1 MVLTNNGALIG
12 VDLGGTKV
20 AAGRIDGAEL
30 GEVVYKL
37 IPANSNDPRDI
48 INVIIEVIEKL
59 FDEQVLGIG
68 IGIPGLVDREEGIVN
83 DVQNIPS
90 WKEVHLGNILE
101 THFNVPVYL
110 DNDANCFALG
120 ESRFGKGKDEDD
132 FVGLTLGTG
141 MGGGII
147 KDGFLIPDAHCGSG
161 EFGNIPYLN
170 SIYEDY
176 CSGKFF
182 VTEYGFKGEELTE
195 AAIQG
200 DKLALKAFDEFGMH
214 LGNAI
219 KTIKLAVD
227 PRKVII
233 GGSVAQAS
241 RFFEESM
248 WKSISDFP
256 FPRAMRDFEVIFS
269 DVKNIAVLGAASLY
283 LDRTKQRAVEE
294 AVVTNQDG

>member
-1 MVLTNNGALIG
+1 MVLTESGALIG

-20 AAGRIDGAEL
+20 AAGRIDGEEL
-30 GEVVYKL
+30 GEVIYKL
-37 IPANSNDPRDI
+37 IPAKSDDPRDI
-48 INVIIEVIEKL
+48 IDVVIEVIDQVFNEH
-59 FDEQVLGIG
+59 VLGIG
-68 IGIPGLVDREEGIVN
+68 IGIPGLVDRNEGIVN

-90 WKEVHLGNILE
+90 WKEVHLKNILE
-101 THFNVPVYL
+101 THFQVPVYL

-120 ESRFGKGKDEDD
+120 EARFGKGKDEND

-147 KDGFLIPDAHCGSG
+147 KDGFLISDAHCGSG
-161 EFGNIPYLN
+161 EFGNIPYLD
-170 SIYEDY
+170 STYEDY

-182 VTEYGFKGEELTE
+182 MKQYNLKGEELTK
-195 AAIQG
+195 AAAQG
-200 DKLALKAFDEFGMH
+200 DHFALRSFDEFGRH
-214 LGNAI
+214 LANAI

-241 RFFEESM
+241 EYFKTAM
-248 WKSISDFP
+248 WTSLLDFP
-256 FPRAMRDFEVIFS
+256 FPRAMRDFDVLFT

-283 LDRTKQRAVEE
+283 LDRTKQRIAEE
-294 AVVTNQDG
+294 EVATKE

>member
-1 MVLTNNGALIG
+1 MILTERGALIG

-30 GEVVYKL
+30 GKVIYKL
-37 IPANSNDPRDI
+37 IPAKSNDPRDI
-48 INVIIEVIEKL
+48 IDVIIAVIDQL
-59 FDEQVLGIG
+59 FDAQVLGIG

-90 WKEVHLGNILE
+90 WKEVHLKSILE
-101 THFNVPVYL
+101 THFQVPVYL

-120 ESRFGKGKDEDD
+120 ESRFGKGKGEDD

-147 KDGFLIPDAHCGSG
+147 KDGFLLSDAHCGSG
-161 EFGNIPYLN
+161 EFGNIPYLD

-182 VTEYGFKGEELTE
+182 MKQYNLKGEELAE
-195 AAIQG
+195 AAARG
-200 DKLALKAFDEFGMH
+200 DEFALRAFDDFGRH
-214 LGNAI
+214 LANAI
-219 KTIKLAVD
+219 KTVKLAVD

-241 RFFEESM
+241 RYFETVM
-248 WKSISDFP
+248 WTSILDFP
-256 FPRAMRDFEVIFS
+256 FPRAMRDFDVLFS
-269 DVKNIAVLGAASLY
+269 DVQHIAVLGAASLY
-283 LDRTKQRAVEE
+283 LDRTKQRVLEKE
-294 AVVTNQDG
+294 AVGKN

>member
-48 INVIIEVIEKL
+48 INVIIEVIDKL

-120 ESRFGKGKDEDD
+120 ESRVHSERDRRD
-132 FVGLTLGTG
+132 V
-141 MGGGII
+141 
-147 KDGFLIPDAHCGSG
+147 
-161 EFGNIPYLN
+161 
-170 SIYEDY
+170 
-176 CSGKFF
+176 
-182 VTEYGFKGEELTE
+182 E
-195 AAIQG
+195 AA
-200 DKLALKAFDEFGMH
+200 
-214 LGNAI
+214 
-219 KTIKLAVD
+219 
-227 PRKVII
+227 
-233 GGSVAQAS
+233 
-241 RFFEESM
+241 
-248 WKSISDFP
+248 
-256 FPRAMRDFEVIFS
+256 
-269 DVKNIAVLGAASLY
+269 
-283 LDRTKQRAVEE
+283 
-294 AVVTNQDG
+294 

>member
-1 MVLTNNGALIG
+1 MNGTLIG

-20 AAGRIDGAEL
+20 AAGKINGSEL
-30 GEVVYKL
+30 GEVIYKL
-37 IPANSNDPRDI
+37 IPTNNNDPWDI
-48 INVIIEVIEKL
+48 INVLVEVIEQL
-59 FDEQVLGIG
+59 FDKFVVGIG
-68 IGIPGLVDREEGIVN
+68 IGVPGLVDRNEDIVYEI
-83 DVQNIPS
+83 QNIPS
-90 WKEVHLGNILE
+90 WKEIHLKSILE
-101 THFNVPVYL
+101 THFRVPVYI

-120 ESRFGKGKDEDD
+120 ESRFGKGKDEND

-147 KDGFLIPDAHCGSG
+147 KDGFLLSDAHCGSG

-182 VTEYGFKGEELTE
+182 MKKFNMKGERLAE
-195 AAIQG
+195 AAAQ
-200 DKLALKAFDEFGMH
+200 DDVVALRAFEEFGYH

-233 GGSVAQAS
+233 GGSVAQAHEY
-241 RFFEESM
+241 FKISM
-248 WKSISDFP
+248 WKSILNFP
-256 FPRAMRDFEVIFS
+256 FPKTIRDFDVIFS
-269 DVKNIAVLGAASLY
+269 DIKYIAILGATSLY
-283 LDRTKQRAVEE
+283 LDKIKQRSVKEQ
-294 AVVTNQDG
+294 TIKSN

>member
-1 MVLTNNGALIG
+1 MVITNNGALIG

-20 AAGRIDGAEL
+20 AAGKIDVSQL
-30 GEVVYKL
+30 GEVIYKL
-37 IPANSNDPRDI
+37 IPAGSNDPGDI
-48 INVIIEVIEKL
+48 INVIIEVIDKL

-182 VTEYGFKGEELTE
+182 IREYGFKGEELTE
-195 AAIQG
+195 AASQG
-200 DKLALKAFDEFGMH
+200 DKLAMKAFGEFGKH

-241 RFFEESM
+241 EFFVDSM
-248 WKSISDFP
+248 WRSISDFP

-283 LDRTKQRAVEE
+283 LDRTKQRIVDEVES
-294 AVVTNQDG
+294 AAQRR

>member
-20 AAGRIDGAEL
+20 AAGRIDGSEL
-30 GEVVYKL
+30 EEVVYKL
-37 IPANSNDPRDI
+37 IPANSNDPGDI

-59 FDEQVLGIG
+59 FNEQVLGIG
-68 IGIPGLVDREEGIVN
+68 IGIPGLVDRDEGIVN

-120 ESRFGKGKDEDD
+120 EARFGKGKGEDD

-147 KDGFLIPDAHCGSG
+147 KDGFLISDAHCGSG
-161 EFGNIPYLN
+161 EFGNIPYLD

-182 VTEYGFKGEELTE
+182 VTKYGFKGEELTE
-195 AAIQG
+195 AAMQG
-200 DKLALKAFDEFGMH
+200 DKLALKAFDEFGKH

-227 PRKVII
+227 PGKVII

-241 RFFEESM
+241 KFFASSM
-248 WKSISDFP
+248 WKSISNFP
-256 FPRAMRDFEVIFS
+256 FPRAIRDFEVIFS

-283 LDRTKQRAVEE
+283 LDRIKQHAVEE
-294 AVVTNQDG
+294 TVSAGQRS

>member
-1 MVLTNNGALIG
+1 MNGTLIG

-20 AAGRIDGAEL
+20 AAGKIDGMEL
-30 GEVVYKL
+30 GEVIYKL
-37 IPANSNDPRDI
+37 IPANSKNPRDI
-48 INVIIEVIEKL
+48 INVLVEIIEQL
-59 FDEQVLGIG
+59 FDKFVMGIG
-68 IGIPGLVDREEGIVN
+68 VGIPGLVDRNEGVVYDI
-83 DVQNIPS
+83 QNIPS
-90 WKEVHLGNILE
+90 WEEIHLKNILE
-101 THFNVPVYL
+101 THFQVPVYI

-120 ESRFGKGKDEDD
+120 ESRFGKGKGEND

-147 KDGFLIPDAHCGSG
+147 KNGFLISDAHCGSG

-182 VTEYGFKGEELTE
+182 MKKFNLKGEKLAE
-195 AAIQG
+195 AAAQG
-200 DKLALKAFDEFGMH
+200 DVVALRAFEEFGYH

-233 GGSVAQAS
+233 GGSVAQAHEY
-241 RFFEESM
+241 FNNSM
-248 WKSISDFP
+248 WKSILDFP
-256 FPRAMRDFEVIFS
+256 FPKTIRDFDVIFS
-269 DVKNIAVLGAASLY
+269 DVKNIAILGATSLY
-283 LDRTKQRAVEE
+283 LDRLEQRSVKEQ
-294 AVVTNQDG
+294 TIKSN

>member
-1 MVLTNNGALIG
+1 MVLTESGALIG

-20 AAGRIDGAEL
+20 AAGRIDGEEL
-30 GEVVYKL
+30 SKVIYKL
-37 IPANSNDPRDI
+37 IPAKSDDPRDI
-48 INVIIEVIEKL
+48 IDVIITVIEQL
-59 FDEQVLGIG
+59 FDEHVLGIG

-90 WKEVHLGNILE
+90 WKEVHLKNILE
-101 THFNVPVYL
+101 THFQVPVYL

-120 ESRFGKGKDEDD
+120 ESRFGKGKGEND
-132 FVGLTLGTG
+132 FVGITLGTG

-147 KDGFLIPDAHCGSG
+147 KDGFLLSDAHCGSG
-161 EFGNIPYLN
+161 EFGNIPYLD

-182 VTEYGFKGEELTE
+182 VKQFGHKGEELAE
-195 AAIQG
+195 AAAEG
-200 DKLALKAFDEFGMH
+200 DQFALRAFDEFGRH
-214 LGNAI
+214 LANAI

-241 RFFEESM
+241 KYFKTSM
-248 WKSISDFP
+248 WASVLDFP
-256 FPRAMRDFEVIFS
+256 FPRAMRDFDVLFS
-269 DVKNIAVLGAASLY
+269 DVKHIAVLGAASLY
-283 LDRTKQRAVEE
+283 LDRNKKRSVEE
-294 AVVTNQDG
+294 VAITKE